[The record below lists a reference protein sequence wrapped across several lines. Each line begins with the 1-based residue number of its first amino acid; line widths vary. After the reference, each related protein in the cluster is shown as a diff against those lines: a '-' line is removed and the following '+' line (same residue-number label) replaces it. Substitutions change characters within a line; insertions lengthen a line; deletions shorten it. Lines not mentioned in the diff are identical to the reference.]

1 MVRGIRIPQAVH
13 EDILFGLETRGN
25 SAVAV
30 CSAGEYRR
38 SDLGVLELLHV
49 STTYARGDV
58 RAEVESVVRQGL
70 RPLLVFSR
78 RHIDKQVA
86 EGVKVLA
93 CSGAQ
98 IGALLVFVG
107 SGRSIRVHGGFM
119 NGSRLEH
126 VDYLS
131 LPGPR
136 MLRLA
141 VQPLTNGKGGKGKG
155 PSKPPQEGNAD
166 TKAQAAAKPAK
177 GRNEGRKSRLAGAL
191 GEGDLNRGYGY
202 LEQAETMTAAVLGTG
217 RLGSLTAF
225 RLAQSGVGS
234 AGGLVLA
241 DGDVVEKASRDVM
254 PLPPEAEGMP
264 KAVAMVRMINALCPD
279 AATVL
284 PIVGTVSDSRVAEA
298 LIASDVI
305 FSAVDEEYARLA
317 VGVLARRY
325 HRVHID
331 VTGGVAHVGEGR
343 VATGGEIRISIPGS
357 PGCVGCFGTHRWDE
371 IEDLLNMSAE
381 QERERRRRTV
391 WSGQRAGSWG
401 DVLLPIVGES
411 QQLFWR
417 LIKGELRRS
426 MWLHY
431 EHTASGLPT
440 WQDWTPRRSRTRRCR
455 ICGRQQG
462 LGDGGTQGGI

>member
-1 MVRGIRIPQAVH
+1 MRGIRIPQAVH
-13 EDILFGLETRGN
+13 EDLLLGLETRG
-25 SAVAV
+25 SGSVAV

-38 SDLGVLELLHV
+38 ADSGVLELLHV
-49 STTYARGDV
+49 STTYARGDG
-58 RAEVESVVRQGL
+58 RAEVDSVVKQGL
-70 RPLLVFSR
+70 RPLLIFSR
-78 RHIDKQVA
+78 RSIDKRVA
-86 EGVKVLA
+86 EGVNVLTR
-93 CSGAQ
+93 SGAQ
-98 IGALLVFVG
+98 TAALLAFVG
-107 SGRSIRVHGGFM
+107 SRRSIRVHGGLT
-119 NGSRLEH
+119 NGSKLER

-136 MLRLA
+136 TLRLA
-141 VQPLTNGKGGKGKG
+141 VQPLTSGKSGKGKG
-155 PSKPPQEGNAD
+155 RARAPRKGNAD
-166 TKAQAAAKPAK
+166 TKVQTAVKRGESGP
-177 GRNEGRKSRLAGAL
+177 EGRRSRLAGAL

-202 LEQAETMTAAVLGTG
+202 LEQAEAMTAGVLGIG
-217 RLGSLTAF
+217 RLGSLIAF

-241 DGDVVEKASRDVM
+241 DGDVVEKANRDVM
-254 PLPPEAEGMP
+254 SLPPEAEGMP
-264 KAVAMVRMINALCPD
+264 KAVAVARMINALLPD

-325 HRVHID
+325 HRIHID
-331 VTGGVAHVGEGR
+331 VTGGVARVGEGR
-343 VATGGEIRISIPGS
+343 VATGGEIRISVPGS
-357 PGCVGCFGTHRWDE
+357 PGCVSCFGTHRWDE
-371 IEDLLNMSAE
+371 IEDLLDMSAE
-381 QERERRRRTV
+381 QERERRGRTV

-426 MWLHY
+426 TWLHY
-431 EHTASGLPT
+431 EHATGGLPV

-455 ICGRQQG
+455 ICGRQEG
-462 LGDGGTQGGI
+462 LGDGDL